1 MKIGKTL
8 LNLLYP
14 RRATCVGC
22 GDLLGCDRDDL
33 CEECREELA
42 KNWVGPRMPAP
53 ETGLD
58 GAAYAYRYHGP
69 AGAMVR
75 SLKYTGVRVLV
86 PTMCDALADAV
97 KLLRLENLYAVTSV
111 PMPKSRLRRRGL
123 DHAALLAQGV
133 ADAIGAPYAGLL
145 TRTRNAPQQAR
156 LSHEERIRNL
166 RGAFAATENLKGKQV
181 LLIDD
186 VFTTGSTA
194 KYCAEALRAAGAER
208 VWYAA
213 FALGEKGKKN
223 G

>member
-1 MKIGKTL
+1 MKIGNLL

-22 GDLLGCDRDDL
+22 GSMLGCDRDDL
-33 CEECREELA
+33 CEECREQLA
-42 KNWVGPRMPAP
+42 QNWVGPRMPAP

-75 SLKYTGVRVLV
+75 MLKYSGVRVLV
-86 PTMCDALADAV
+86 PIMSHDLTDAV

-111 PMPKSRLRRRGL
+111 PMPKNRLRRRGL

-133 ADAIGAPYAGLL
+133 AGSINVPYAHLL

-166 RGAFAATENLKGKQV
+166 RGAFAATENLTGKQV

-194 KYCAEALRAAGAER
+194 KYCADALRAAGAER

-213 FALGEKGKKN
+213 FALGEKGKKH